1 MIGREAEIIMKLPK
15 VKKLLGICGIVVCC
29 GVILFVFEGYR
40 RNKVE
45 NTLPQTVAVER
56 DIDLTTNAVDAQT
69 EREIVVFYAQCAT
82 EGDTLKVKGDEQ
94 ASYTVK
100 DYVASNYLAYMQSLG
115 YEYTYDAEN
124 GAVYVG
130 DRLVSDNV
138 EKIEDENGKVML
150 YVKDYKQQNSIP
162 VVKYLR
168 VSDHEV
174 KPVYIGLA
182 PLDSGM
188 VSGITF
194 VMTPKA
200 NAETFELQS
209 LEGVYGESLDTL
221 RVYEGEF
228 KGWALDMESEPVFDA
243 GDEIMIS
250 DNMELIPYFKDN
262 EASLVATKTG
272 EAPDGVTE
280 TIDGKTVVRAIK
292 NKGNG
297 YALSGVDA
305 NKDTI
310 LNAMGSA
317 ISKDTVQAQQD
328 GKSLAN
334 VGSTEGKDDTTT
346 STESK
351 QDGKSEGK
359 QQTGKTDGKQQQGKT
374 DTTQQQQQVVP
385 QPTPLPQPQE
395 DVVSNSDDWDTAGLA
410 ALGITVGP
418 EITTE
423 DLLAGD
429 GLSGWQAE

>member
-1 MIGREAEIIMKLPK
+1 MSFQK
-15 VKKLLGICGIVVCC
+15 VKVLLGISAVVVCC
-29 GVILFVFEGYR
+29 GVILFVF
-40 RNKVE
+40 RNNERNQVE
-45 NTLPQTVAVER
+45 TTPSQTVAVER
-56 DIDLTTNAVDAQT
+56 DIDLTTPQT
-69 EREIVVFYAQCAT
+69 EREITVFYAQCAT
-82 EGDTLKVKGDEQ
+82 EGDTLKVTDNEQ
-94 ASYTVK
+94 VSYKVK

-138 EKIEDENGKVML
+138 EKIEDENGKVTL
-150 YVKDYKQQNSIP
+150 YVKDYKQQSSIP

-194 VMTPKA
+194 VLIPS
-200 NAETFELQS
+200 AEGDTFELHS

-250 DNMELIPYFKDN
+250 DNMELIPYFQDN

-272 EAPDGVTE
+272 ECPDGVTE

-297 YALSGVDA
+297 YALSGINA
-305 NKDTI
+305 EKDTI

-328 GKSLAN
+328 GKLLAN
-334 VGSTEGKDDTTT
+334 VGTDDKDTASADNKTDVKT
-346 STESK
+346 
-351 QDGKSEGK
+351 DNK
-359 QQTGKTDGKQQQGKT
+359 QQTGKTDA
-374 DTTQQQQQVVP
+374 TQQQQQVQVQQP
-385 QPTPLPQPQE
+385 VAQPTPPPAIVQSE
-395 DVVSNSDDWDTAGLA
+395 SYDTGEDWDAGWE
-410 ALGITVGP
+410 GICVDG
-418 EITTE
+418 
-423 DLLAGD
+423 DLSDAVNNLCDASTSFD
-429 GLSGWQAE
+429 VE

>member
-1 MIGREAEIIMKLPK
+1 MAFQK
-15 VKKLLGICGIVVCC
+15 VKKMLGISAVVICCGTVLFTYTGCDKKEEPVAIEQTIVVEDDTNKK
-29 GVILFVFEGYR
+29 EGGAIA
-40 RNKVE
+40 N
-45 NTLPQTVAVER
+45 

-69 EREIVVFYAQCAT
+69 EREITVFYTQCAT

-138 EKIEDENGKVML
+138 EKIEDENGKVTL

-182 PLDSGM
+182 PLDSNI

-200 NAETFELQS
+200 NADTFELQS
-209 LEGVYGESLDTL
+209 IEGVYGESLDTL

-243 GDEIMIS
+243 GDEIFIS
-250 DNMELIPYFKDN
+250 DDMQLIPYFKDN

-272 EAPDGVTE
+272 ECPDGVTE

-297 YALSGVDA
+297 YALSGIDA
-305 NKDTI
+305 ANDTI
-310 LNAMGSA
+310 LNAVDSA

-334 VGSTEGKDDTTT
+334 VGGKDDTT

-351 QDGKSEGK
+351 QEGK
-359 QQTGKTDGKQQQGKT
+359 ADKQQQTGKTDTINQQQKVQV
-374 DTTQQQQQVVP
+374 QQPVA
-385 QPTPLPQPQE
+385 QPTPPPAIVQSEVVTETTGSDAIAAE
-395 DVVSNSDDWDTAGLA
+395 DGVINLDATCDIDSVCDA
-410 ALGITVGP
+410 ATLVYG
-418 EITTE
+418 E
-423 DLLAGD
+423 
-429 GLSGWQAE
+429 

>member
-1 MIGREAEIIMKLPK
+1 MKLPK
-15 VKKLLGICGIVVCC
+15 VKKLLGISGIVVCC
-29 GVILFVFEGYR
+29 GAILFVFEGYR

-45 NTLPQTVAVER
+45 STPPQTVAVER
-56 DIDLTTNAVDAQT
+56 DIDLTTEAVDAQT
-69 EREIVVFYAQCAT
+69 EREIVVFYTQCAT

-138 EKIEDENGKVML
+138 EKVEDENGKVTL
-150 YVKDYKQQNSIP
+150 YVKDYKQQSSIP

-200 NAETFELQS
+200 NSESFELQS

-250 DNMELIPYFKDN
+250 DNMELIPYFQDN

-272 EAPDGVTE
+272 ECPDGVTE

-297 YALSGVDA
+297 YALSGIDVA
-305 NKDTI
+305 NDTI

-328 GKSLAN
+328 GKALAN
-334 VGSTEGKDDTTT
+334 VGGTDDTIT

-351 QDGKSEGK
+351 QEGKSDNK
-359 QQTGKTDGKQQQGKT
+359 QQAGKT
-374 DTTQQQQQVVP
+374 DTTQQQQQVQVQQP
-385 QPTPLPQPQE
+385 VAQPTPPPAIVQSE
-395 DVVSNSDDWDTAGLA
+395 SYDTGEDWDAGWA
-410 ALGITVGP
+410 DAGIVNL
-418 EITTE
+418 
-423 DLLAGD
+423 DDVCFAMGD
-429 GLSGWQAE
+429 FDGGGLQAE

>member
-1 MIGREAEIIMKLPK
+1 MKLPK
-15 VKKLLGICGIVVCC
+15 VKKLLGISGIVVCC
-29 GVILFVFEGYR
+29 GAILFVFEGYR

-45 NTLPQTVAVER
+45 STPPQTVAVER

-69 EREIVVFYAQCAT
+69 EREITVFYTQCAT

-138 EKIEDENGKVML
+138 EKIEDENGKVTL

-194 VMTPKA
+194 VMTPKT

-272 EAPDGVTE
+272 ECPDGVTE
-280 TIDGKTVVRAIK
+280 TIDGKTVVRAVK

-297 YALSGVDA
+297 YALSGIDA
-305 NKDTI
+305 TNDII

-328 GKSLAN
+328 GKALAN
-334 VGSTEGKDDTTT
+334 VGGTDDTTT
-346 STESK
+346 ANAEGK
-351 QDGKSEGK
+351 QEGKSDGK
-359 QQTGKTDGKQQQGKT
+359 QQTGKTDTTNQQQ
-374 DTTQQQQQVVP
+374 QVQVQQQVVP
-385 QPTPLPQPQE
+385 QPTPLPQPAPE
-395 DVVSNSDDWDTAGLA
+395 PAVADSNGDGWDDGWGD
-410 ALGITVGP
+410 IPIVN
-418 EITTE
+418 ITTE
-423 DLLAGD
+423 DLMNLND
-429 GLSGWQAE
+429 GFGAGWQVE